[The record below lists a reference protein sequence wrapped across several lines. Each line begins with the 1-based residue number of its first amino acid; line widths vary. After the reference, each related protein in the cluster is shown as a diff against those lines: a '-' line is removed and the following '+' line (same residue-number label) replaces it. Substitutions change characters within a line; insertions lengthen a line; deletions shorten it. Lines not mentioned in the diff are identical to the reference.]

1 MSSYYTVGVR
11 LLNSHRKLMFTE
23 LLSALV
29 INGLKLKSVLHV
41 QYNTNEIKQ
50 PSDQVVTI
58 GIQRSRRKYY
68 TNRRKD
74 SADYLTTPPFPF
86 ITKMCE
92 GVRIKA

>member
-1 MSSYYTVGVR
+1 
-11 LLNSHRKLMFTE
+11 MFTE

-29 INGLKLKSVLHV
+29 INALKLKSVL
-41 QYNTNEIKQ
+41 NEIKQ

-58 GIQRSRRKYY
+58 GIHRSRRNYY
-68 TNRRKD
+68 TNKRKD

-86 ITKMCE
+86 ITKMRE